1 LHPALRI
8 FQCTIATFG
17 VTTTQDFDSSS
28 DGTLDR
34 VHDMSSAGESHGKM
48 HQYKRSSLVVS
59 ERVLPDEGVDEGP
72 QMIQGFEDNIH

>member
-1 LHPALRI
+1 
-8 FQCTIATFG
+8 
-17 VTTTQDFDSSS
+17 
-28 DGTLDR
+28 
-34 VHDMSSAGESHGKM
+34 MSSAGESHGKM